1 MMKKANETAATSHR
15 TRFIEERDKVEVEPF
30 NERTAEKDRASRVKR
45 VRIEEIPEEVM
56 AHPAVGSNQRSLNLL
71 GLSEF

>member
-45 VRIEEIPEEVM
+45 VRI
-56 AHPAVGSNQRSLNLL
+56 
-71 GLSEF
+71 